1 MDVLPDVALMSVMSA
16 PSVVWMAL
24 FESASRDRSST
35 EAGMAPRPATPIL
48 LARVS
53 APLKLARDSWV
64 LVRAISQCDPTA
76 CGHLQADSRGAG
88 FSTGASKAMAAVVR
102 SRIDLA
108 P

>member
-24 FESASRDRSST
+24 FEGASRDRSST
-35 EAGMAPRPATPIL
+35 EAGMAPN
-48 LARVS
+48 
-53 APLKLARDSWV
+53 

-76 CGHLQADSRGAG
+76 CGHLQADSRRAG